1 MTRCKEHLQI
11 EMYGLKGDCV
21 AHWAVQL
28 LEAEILLY
36 VWFSIFLKNFFSS
49 EGEVTRADSRDTG
62 MGRQVGLGCM
72 T

>member
-1 MTRCKEHLQI
+1 MTHCKEHFQI
-11 EMYGLKGDCV
+11 QMYGLKGDCV

-28 LEAEILLY
+28 LEAEILLF
-36 VWFSIFLKNFFSS
+36 VWFFNFFSS

-62 MGRQVGLGCM
+62 MGRRVGLGCK